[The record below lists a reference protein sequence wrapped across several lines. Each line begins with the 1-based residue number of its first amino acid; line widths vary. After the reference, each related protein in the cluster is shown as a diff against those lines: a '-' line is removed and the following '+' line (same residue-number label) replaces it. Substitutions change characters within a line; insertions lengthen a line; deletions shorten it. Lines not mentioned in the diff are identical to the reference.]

1 MSVILEVLNINSSR
15 SLTCRSY
22 QDQTFFCPFHL
33 HPEYELVFIE
43 RGHVEASVG
52 NQQHLLA
59 QGELQLVAA
68 HVPHSFKLGGESQTL
83 LWSKYMHIEPVLF
96 NALAGLAEF
105 HMIALLIQ
113 RFEQGAVFE
122 LDDVMREG
130 YLNVFQHQGAKRIL
144 ALMSFFLSLMD
155 RQPIRFSSAN
165 YLPSERSNKVMSKVM
180 AAAKLDLTL
189 AQMAGQLNMSVSTLN
204 RILKKGL
211 GMSYVE
217 FVNHTRVNI
226 ACDLLREGQG
236 TITDIALEVGFK
248 SSSQFN
254 KVFKQN
260 MKLSPSAYR
269 DSYQELIPIELDHDD
284 LTWDV
289 GEHC

>member
-1 MSVILEVLNINSSR
+1 MSAILEVLNINSSR

-43 RGHVEASVG
+43 RGYVEASVG
-52 NQQHLLA
+52 NQQHLLV
-59 QGELQLVAA
+59 QGELQLVGAN
-68 HVPHSFKLGGESQTL
+68 VPHSFKLGGESQTV
-83 LWSKYMHIEPVLF
+83 LWSKYMHIEPILF
-96 NALAGLAEF
+96 NALGGLAEF
-105 HMIALLIQ
+105 HLIARLIQ

-122 LDDVMREG
+122 LDDVMREE
-130 YLNVFQHQGAKRIL
+130 YLNVFQQQGAKRVL
-144 ALMSFFLSLMD
+144 ALMAFFLGLMD
-155 RQPIRFSSAN
+155 QQPIRFASAN

-189 AQMAGQLNMSVSTLN
+189 AQMASQLNMSISTLN

-226 ACDLLREGQG
+226 ACDLLREGQV

-260 MKLSPSAYR
+260 MKLSPRVYR
-269 DSYQELIPIELDHDD
+269 DSYQELVPIELDHDE